1 MPRLTPLLALAAS
14 AAALL
19 LTAGC
24 AAGASTSGTGSDP
37 GIATFR
43 NGPAAPAVSG
53 RLDGGGRFSLT
64 ADRGHVVVLNFW
76 GSWCSACRAEAPG
89 LAAADRRFAAA
100 GVRFAG
106 VDVADN
112 QASALA
118 FMRRFGISYPS
129 VDDPGDAIVLS
140 FHKLIPIAE
149 FPSTLVISRDGRI
162 AARAIGIVTYPDL
175 ERLIRK
181 VAG

>member
-1 MPRLTPLLALAAS
+1 MLRLRSFPALAAA

-24 AAGASTSGTGSDP
+24 AAGASAAGGGRYPD
-37 GIATFR
+37 IAVVR
-43 NGPAAPAVSG
+43 DGPAAPALSG
-53 RLDGGGRFSLT
+53 PLDGGGRLSPA

-76 GSWCSACRAEAPG
+76 GSWCPACRAEAPG
-89 LAAADRRFAAA
+89 LAAAARRFAAA
-100 GVRFAG
+100 GVRFVG

-118 FMRRFGISYPS
+118 YMRHFRIGYPS
-129 VDDPGDAIVLS
+129 VDDPGDAIVLN
-140 FHKLIPIAE
+140 FHKLVPIAE

-162 AARAIGIVTYPDL
+162 AARVIGGVTYAEL

>member
-1 MPRLTPLLALAAS
+1 MVHFRFVP
-14 AAALL
+14 AAAAAAAVLL

-24 AAGASTSGTGSDP
+24 AAGRPASSSTGNPD
-37 GIATFR
+37 IAVFR
-43 NGPAAPAVSG
+43 DGPPAPALSG
-53 RLDGGGRFSLT
+53 PLDGGGRLSLA

-76 GSWCSACRAEAPG
+76 GSWCTACRAEAPG
-89 LAAADRRFAAA
+89 LAAAASQFAAA

-118 FMRRFGISYPS
+118 YMRHFHIGYPS
-129 VDDPGDAIVLS
+129 VDDPGDAIVLH
-140 FHKLIPIAE
+140 FHKLVPIAE
-149 FPSTLVISRDGRI
+149 FPSTLLIASDGRI
-162 AARAIGIVTYPDL
+162 AARVIGGVTYAEL

-181 VAG
+181 VAA

>member
-1 MPRLTPLLALAAS
+1 MLRSRSFPALA

-19 LTAGC
+19 VTAGC
-24 AAGASTSGTGSDP
+24 AAS
-37 GIATFR
+37 
-43 NGPAAPAVSG
+43 APASG
-53 RLDGGGRFSLT
+53 SGNYPDIAVFRDRPAVPALSGPLDGGGRLSLV

-76 GSWCSACRAEAPG
+76 GSWCPACRAEAPG
-89 LAAADRRFAAA
+89 LAAAARRFTPA
-100 GVRFAG
+100 GVRFVG

-118 FMRRFGISYPS
+118 YMRHFRIGYPS
-129 VDDPGDAIVLS
+129 MDDPGDAIVLN
-140 FHKLIPIAE
+140 FHKLVPIAE

-162 AARAIGIVTYPDL
+162 AARVIGIVTYADL

-181 VAG
+181 VA